1 MQQLSRKKPFFRE
14 EAKKR
19 YRQKKNIET
28 KWLDQYGNV
37 TGEND
42 YQRNRICL
50 LEVFNMLDIVMEI
63 CIEDFRHSHT
73 ILSIDFDGNTPVY
86 TFALTSEDTVTF
98 SMPGSFARRV
108 KVLRMIGYD
117 LSDEL
122 FFDTRFLRN
131 ETAHGNQ
138 TIILENKGMS
148 YEETMKA
155 MRAMGQALAEL
166 GMLPRELL
174 TPTFELLR
182 IREGDTLLG
191 GTYVVQELLGEGG
204 MSRVFAALH
213 RRSGRVFAVKE
224 MKPGA
229 LSGERFRQ
237 ECGILSGLHHERIPQ
252 YFDSFSEN
260 GTHYLV
266 MQKADGVQLE
276 RRVSNH
282 ELSDAVKRQIAGEIM
297 DILGYLHSPEI
308 GVVYA
313 DLSPDNCLV
322 DGENRAWLIDFGT
335 AARMYERQVAA
346 AKTPG
351 YSAPE
356 IAAGKPLDRRTDI
369 YALGCI
375 LWFLFTGT
383 SPAGIE
389 HKSGQEI
396 AEALAAHGTT
406 GEQQAGRNGGSDPDA
421 VRKLAEGIR
430 ICTEENPDHRFQTV
444 EEVRKALDLG
454 TFTDKEHAVVQDGRP
469 GFGGRIKRSAGDRVK
484 AGAAAAVLLL
494 FAMSG
499 ILWYRA
505 GRDRSAQSAAGSSYS
520 LTSEAAQVKTAQ
532 DVAAQEGEALA
543 GAVQAEA
550 AQAGTAQAGTVH
562 VPGPEDHVMDWKDPA
577 LEQEMRRLTGISE
590 GEIRLSDVCG
600 LTELSLANCGISD
613 ISALGELA
621 DLRYLNLNANRIEDI
636 SALSTLTGLQVLLL
650 NGNRIADAEP
660 LSSLTQLTELDVGG
674 NRIRTLGFVSRM
686 DKLARLS
693 LDSNELEEETVR
705 SALEGRTLVSL
716 NLSGLGLTDCS
727 WLNGS
732 RRQTEKEQNG
742 EQVQNRE
749 QMQKTG
755 QAGLEALY
763 LSRNSIR
770 DISPLADLAGLRKL
784 YLADNGIEDITALA
798 ALGGLEE
805 LDLQHNPVG
814 DLTPLTGLTE
824 LNRLDVKDCSLTDL
838 QPVAGM
844 KKLASVDAS
853 DNVISDLTPL
863 SGLDRLSY
871 LDLGSN
877 ALSGDLSALGGLEG
891 LNYLDLRNNQIR
903 DIAALKGLTALR
915 RLYLTGNPIEDYTCL
930 HGLALEELAAE

>member
-1 MQQLSRKKPFFRE
+1 MQQIARKKPFFRE

-86 TFALTSEDTVTF
+86 TFALTPEDTVTF

-108 KVLRMIGYD
+108 KVLRMIGHD

-122 FFDTRFLRN
+122 FLDTRFLRN

-138 TIILENKGMS
+138 TIILENKGMG

-155 MRAMGQALAEL
+155 MRAMGQALVEL

-174 TPTFELLR
+174 TPTFEMLR

-191 GTYVVQELLGEGG
+191 GVYVVQELLGEGG

-213 RRSGRVFAVKE
+213 RRSGRVFAIKE
-224 MKPGA
+224 MKPGI
-229 LSGERFRQ
+229 LSKERFTQ
-237 ECGILSGLHHERIPQ
+237 ECRILSGLHHERIPQ

-260 GTHYLV
+260 GTHYIV
-266 MQKADGVQLE
+266 MQKADGVPLE
-276 RRVSNH
+276 QRVLKN
-282 ELSDAVKRQIAGEIM
+282 ELSDAVKKQIAGEIM
-297 DILGYLHSPEI
+297 DILCYLHSPDT

-335 AARMYERQVAA
+335 AARMKERQVVT

-356 IAAGKPLDRRTDI
+356 IEAGGPLDRRTDI

-383 SPAGIE
+383 SSAGIE
-389 HKSGQEI
+389 RKSRQEI
-396 AEALAAHGTT
+396 AEALAVSCRPGPTK
-406 GEQQAGRNGGSDPDA
+406 AGRNGSSDPDA
-421 VRKLAEGIR
+421 VQKLAEVIR

-444 EEVRKALDLG
+444 EEVRQAL
-454 TFTDKEHAVVQDGRP
+454 
-469 GFGGRIKRSAGDRVK
+469 GRIRNSVGDRVK
-484 AGAAAAVLLL
+484 TGAAAAVLLL
-494 FAMSG
+494 FAAAG
-499 ILWYRA
+499 ILWNRA
-505 GRDRSAQSAAGSSYS
+505 GGDRVAQSAADSSYS
-520 LTSEAAQVKTAQ
+520 VTSEAAQA
-532 DVAAQEGEALA
+532 GEAQA
-543 GAVQAEA
+543 GA
-550 AQAGTAQAGTVH
+550 AQAETAY
-562 VPGPEDHVMDWKDPA
+562 VPGPEDHVMDWADPA
-577 LEQEMRRLTGISE
+577 LEQEMRRLTGIGE

-613 ISALGELA
+613 ISALGELVN
-621 DLRYLNLNANRIEDI
+621 LRYLNLNANRIEDI
-636 SALSTLTGLQVLLL
+636 SALSALTGLQVLLL

-660 LSSLTQLTELDVGG
+660 LASLSQLTELDVGG
-674 NRIRTLGFVSRM
+674 NRIRTLDFISRM
-686 DKLARLS
+686 DKLTRLS

-705 SALEGRTLVSL
+705 RALEGRTLVSL

-727 WLNGS
+727 WLSGSSQQTDKERNGA
-732 RRQTEKEQNG
+732 QAQHG
-742 EQVQNRE
+742 EQA
-749 QMQKTG
+749 QKTG
-755 QAGLEALY
+755 QVCLEALY
-763 LSRNSIR
+763 LSRNRIR

-784 YLADNGIEDITALA
+784 YLSDNDIEEITALA
-798 ALGGLEE
+798 SLGSLEE
-805 LDLQHNPVG
+805 LDLQHNPVT
-814 DLTPLTGLTE
+814 DLTPLSGLTG
-824 LNRLDVKDCSLTDL
+824 LNRLDVKDCGLTDL

-844 KKLASVDAS
+844 KKLASIDAS
-853 DNVISDLTPL
+853 NNKISDLSPL
-863 SGLDRLSY
+863 SGLNRLSY
-871 LDLGSN
+871 LDLNSN

-891 LNYLDLRNNQIR
+891 LNYLDLSYNQIS
-903 DIAALKGLTALR
+903 DLSALKGLTALR

-930 HGLALEELAAE
+930 NGLALEELAAE

>member
-1 MQQLSRKKPFFRE
+1 MQQISRKKPFFRE

-73 ILSIDFDGNTPVY
+73 ILSIGFDGKTPVY
-86 TFALTSEDTVTF
+86 TFALDSGDTVTF

-138 TIILENKGMS
+138 TIILENKGMD

-155 MRAMGQALAEL
+155 MRAMGQALVEL

-174 TPTFELLR
+174 APTFEMLR

-191 GTYVVQELLGEGG
+191 GAYVVQELIGEGG
-204 MSRVFAALH
+204 MARVFAALH

-224 MKPGA
+224 MKPGV
-229 LSGERFRQ
+229 LSGERFKQ

-252 YFDSFSEN
+252 FFDSFSEN
-260 GTHYLV
+260 GTHYIV
-266 MQKADGVQLE
+266 MQKIDGVLLE
-276 RRVSNH
+276 RLVPEE
-282 ELSDAVKRQIAGEIM
+282 ELPDAVKRQIAGEIM
-297 DILGYLHSPEI
+297 DVLGYLHSPDA

-313 DLSPDNCLV
+313 DLSPDNIMV
-322 DGENRAWLIDFGT
+322 DGENRVCLIDFGT
-335 AARMYERQVAA
+335 AALMGERQVAA

-356 IAAGKPLDRRTDI
+356 IAAGGRLDRRTDI

-389 HKSGQEI
+389 RKSGQEI
-396 AEALAAHGTT
+396 AEALGAHYRSGS
-406 GEQQAGRNGGSDPDA
+406 QKAGHSGDPDPDA
-421 VRKLAEGIR
+421 VQKLAEVIR

-444 EEVRKALDLG
+444 EEVRQAMGLAP
-454 TFTDKEHAVVQDGRP
+454 FSDKDRAKDYAMLQGGRP
-469 GFGGRIKRSAGDRVK
+469 VSGGLIRKSAGNRVK

-494 FAMSG
+494 FAAAG
-499 ILWYRA
+499 VLWYRA
-505 GRDRSAQSAAGSSYS
+505 GGDRGAQNAAGFSYGT
-520 LTSEAAQVKTAQ
+520 TSEAAQA
-532 DVAAQEGEALA
+532 E
-543 GAVQAEA
+543 AVQAEA
-550 AQAGTAQAGTVH
+550 ARNAATYA
-562 VPGPEDHVMDWKDPA
+562 PDLEDHVMDWSDPA
-577 LEQEMRRLTGISE
+577 LEQEMRRITGIDE
-590 GEIRLSDVCG
+590 GEIRLSDVSG

-613 ISALGELA
+613 ISALGELKN
-621 DLRYLNLNANRIEDI
+621 LRCLNLNANRIGDI
-636 SALSTLTGLQVLLL
+636 TALSELTGLQVLLL
-650 NGNRIADAEP
+650 NGNRIADAGP

-674 NRIRTLGFVSRM
+674 NRIRTLDFVGNM

-705 SALEGRTLVSL
+705 SALEGRALVSL

-727 WLNGS
+727 WLSGS

-742 EQVQNRE
+742 EQAQNRE
-749 QMQKTG
+749 KTQKTG
-755 QAGLEALY
+755 QVYPEALY

-770 DISPLADLAGLRKL
+770 DISPLAGLTGLRKL
-784 YLADNGIEDITALA
+784 YLADNDIEDITALA
-798 ALGGLEE
+798 SLDSLEE
-805 LDLQHNPVG
+805 LDLQHNPIG
-814 DLTPLTGLTE
+814 DLMPLKDLTGLS
-824 LNRLDVKDCSLTDL
+824 RLDVKDCGLTDL
-838 QPVAGM
+838 RPVAGM

-853 DNVISDLTPL
+853 DNVISDLSPL
-863 SGLDRLSY
+863 SGLDRLIY
-871 LDLGSN
+871 LDLNSN
-877 ALSGDLSALGGLEG
+877 ALSGDLGALGGLEG
-891 LNYLDLRNNQIR
+891 LNYLDVRNNQIS
-903 DIAALKGLTALR
+903 DISALKALTALR
-915 RLYLTGNPIEDYTCL
+915 RLYLTGNPIEDITCL
-930 HGLALEELAAE
+930 RGLALEELAAD